1 MLVNFFDIVD
11 EVSTSTGSR
20 RAGGG
25 PVAAQPSCPRIEG
38 GRRLRHLTETHFCF
52 RKIILHDI
60 IMMHIS
66 PLLPHTAA
74 DLRQLL
80 VLLSLTFF
88 LFLLVRRRRRR
99 DGVSKGGAKAP
110 SANIRQGL
118 PPELL
123 CFGWAEK

>member
-1 MLVNFFDIVD
+1 MPKIAAFNQNSFF
-11 EVSTSTGSR
+11 S
-20 RAGGG
+20 
-25 PVAAQPSCPRIEG
+25 
-38 GRRLRHLTETHFCF
+38 
-52 RKIILHDI
+52 RKILLHDFI

-66 PLLPHTAA
+66 PLPHTAA